1 MSIKLNNALDKSG
14 VQIFWEK
21 IKNFFV
27 TKEEAKVQ
35 FLNQDDINIQ
45 DLVSK
50 SKNVFGSKNESNTG
64 VGGTTTYLPG
74 LVPSSALTYTGDRYL
89 KGDGTWAAP
98 LVVAT
103 GQYSD
108 TNSSGNY
115 SMKISGNF
123 EGVGYIEL
131 YAPDGTLGMS
141 ATVDSS
147 YKVTAVAQY
156 KGYISSISS
165 TTLSVFVGKSGNN
178 GKWTYVAYKYDV

>member
-1 MSIKLNNALDKSG
+1 MSMRLDDALDKSG

-27 TKEEAKVQ
+27 TKEEAEGQ
-35 FLNQDDINIQ
+35 FLNQDDIDIQ
-45 DLVSK
+45 DFASK
-50 SKNVFGSKNESNTG
+50 SKNVFGSKNTDNKGIDSA
-64 VGGTTTYLPG
+64 TTYLPG
-74 LVPSSALTYTGDRYL
+74 LVPSSAIAVTGYRYL
-89 KGDGTWAAP
+89 KGDGTWHAP

-103 GQYSD
+103 GKYSD

-115 SMKISGNF
+115 SMKIPGNF

-156 KGYISSISS
+156 KGYISSVSS

>member
-1 MSIKLNNALDKSG
+1 MASLKTSG
-14 VQIFWEK
+14 LQRFVEK
-21 IKNFFV
+21 ILAKFL
-27 TKEEAKVQ
+27 TKEEAEGQ
-35 FLNQDDINIQ
+35 FLNQDDIDIQ
-45 DLVSK
+45 DLTSK

-64 VGGTTTYLPG
+64 VGGATTYQPG
-74 LVPSSALTYTGDRYL
+74 LVPSSALTYTGDKYL
-89 KGDGTWAAP
+89 KGDGTWHAP

-131 YAPDGTLGMS
+131 YAPNGTLGMS